1 MVADHKPHETRNEKG
16 NRVAFETIHH
26 GQPSPLTWRKPMRA
40 KITGFTLWLIAV
52 LLLAAGPV
60 LAAEQEKRSG
70 PSIDEKALSILRT
83 MGDFLVKAGKF
94 TVKVNATYDVVQE
107 SGQKVEFE
115 EVMKYAISRPDR
127 MRIDVQES
135 DGNNRVVVFDGKN
148 LSVYG
153 ERQNVYASTELPGTM
168 DNAIVYFVRDLKM
181 RMPMAML
188 FVSNVNEEF
197 ERRITSLVYVETN
210 TIKDVPCDHLAG
222 STDTVDFQIW
232 VAQGNEPLPRRVVL
246 TYRDAEREPQF
257 RARFSQWDFSP
268 PFTDASFAFAPPEG
282 MECLPLLA
290 LMETTMPRTPSAK
303 KGVKK

>member
-1 MVADHKPHETRNEKG
+1 
-16 NRVAFETIHH
+16 
-26 GQPSPLTWRKPMRA
+26 MRA
-40 KITGFTLWLIAV
+40 RNTGLAV
-52 LLLAAGPV
+52 LLIAALLLIAGTV
-60 LAAEQEKRSG
+60 LAAKEDKTAARTV
-70 PSIDEKALSILRT
+70 DEKSMSILRN

-94 TVKVNATYDVVQE
+94 TVKINATYDVVQE

-115 EVMKYAISRPDR
+115 ETMKYAISRPDR

-153 ERQNVYASTELPGTM
+153 ERQNVYASTELPGTL

-197 ERRITSLVYVETN
+197 ERRITSLAYVETN
-210 TIKDVPCDHLAG
+210 TIKDVPCDHLSG

-232 VAQGNEPLPRRVVL
+232 VAQGNEPLPRRVVI
-246 TYRDAEREPQF
+246 TYRHAEKEPQF

-268 PFTDASFAFAPPEG
+268 PLTDASFAFAPPQG

-290 LMETTMPRTPSAK
+290 LMETKMFRTPSAK
-303 KGVKK
+303 RGGKK